1 MTVTDTRIAATPPTL
16 ADVAELAGVSSA
28 TASRVLTGSAKV
40 SPQTRDRVEEAMARL
55 GYVRNRA
62 PRASQPR
69 RAGSIALVVGEESV
83 KVFADPFFARMLRSV
98 SNSLVA
104 ADLQLIL
111 LTLHSPREYRT
122 VSRYLRSGH
131 VDGALFVSMHGR
143 PDFDYASLGVP
154 IVLCGRPFS
163 GGEKLSYVDADNV
176 SGAWKAVK
184 YLLDNGR
191 RAIATIAGPP
201 DMAPGIDRLLGY
213 RKAMTAADA
222 ADPGMIAYGDF
233 QSASGEHALFRLI
246 DHRPAIDAVF
256 AASDLMAAGALRALR
271 RPRPPRPRRCGRHRL
286 RRFAVGSA
294 GQAEAHHGPPAGR
307 RDGRPHGRRTAR
319 PDRQP
324 GTPAV
329 PHSPRHGASPSRFRL
344 TLLNR
349 GGPPLDLPTVGLS
362 PRPRVSTPDRGSQPP
377 TAGLNPRPRVSTPD
391 RGSRGL
397 VVAPLAHRSPD
408 WAPNASVDTTRAPLL
423 ARDRDTLPC
432 CGMLARRCLLVT
444 PAGNGGPIRLL

>member
-1 MTVTDTRIAATPPTL
+1 LQKVSPTLQNTSDNPDCGLCGGGRSNVLQEAEEIAVTITDTRIAAAPPTL

-40 SPQTRDRVEEAMARL
+40 SPQTRDRVEAAMARL

-233 QSASGEHALFRLI
+233 GSASGEHALFRLI
-246 DHRPAIDAVF
+246 DHRPALDAVF

-271 RPRPPRPRRCGRHRL
+271 RL
-286 RRFAVGSA
+286 
-294 GQAEAHHGPPAGR
+294 GR
-307 RDGRPHGRRTAR
+307 RVPDDIAVIGFDDSPSAQQAR
-319 PDRQP
+319 PKLTTVRQP
-324 GTPAV
+324 VDAMAA
-329 PHSPRHGASPSRFRL
+329 RM
-344 TLLNR
+344 
-349 GGPPLDLPTVGLS
+349 VGE
-362 PRPRVSTPDRGSQPP
+362 
-377 TAGLNPRPRVSTPD
+377 
-391 RGSRGL
+391 
-397 VVAPLAHRSPD
+397 
-408 WAPNASVDTTRAPLL
+408 LL
-423 ARDRDTLPC
+423 AQIANPGRQPSHIVLDTELVLRDS
-432 CGMLARRCLLVT
+432 A
-444 PAGNGGPIRLL
+444 

>member
-1 MTVTDTRIAATPPTL
+1 MTITDTRIAATPPTL

-40 SPQTRDRVEEAMARL
+40 SPRTRDRVEEAMTRL

-62 PRASQPR
+62 ARGSRAR
-69 RAGSIALVVGEESV
+69 RAGSIALVVGEESAN
-83 KVFADPFFARMLRSV
+83 VFADPFFARMLVSV

-233 QSASGEHALFRLI
+233 RSASGEHALFRLV
-246 DHRPAIDAVF
+246 DHRPGIDAVF

-271 RPRPPRPRRCGRHRL
+271 RL
-286 RRFAVGSA
+286 
-294 GQAEAHHGPPAGR
+294 GR
-307 RDGRPHGRRTAR
+307 RVPDDVAVIGFDDSPSAQQAR
-319 PDRQP
+319 PKLSTVRQP
-324 GTPAV
+324 
-329 PHSPRHGASPSRFRL
+329 
-344 TLLNR
+344 
-349 GGPPLDLPTVGLS
+349 
-362 PRPRVSTPDRGSQPP
+362 
-377 TAGLNPRPRVSTPD
+377 
-391 RGSRGL
+391 
-397 VVAPLAHRSPD
+397 
-408 WAPNASVDTTRAPLL
+408 VDTMAAAMVRELL
-423 ARDRDTLPC
+423 AQIANPGRQPSHIVLDTKLVLRDS
-432 CGMLARRCLLVT
+432 A
-444 PAGNGGPIRLL
+444 